1 VTTLNGAAEVY
12 AIIVNLVEHVDDVVQ
27 LSTILLLEL
36 LDFTDVVLTND
47 SGTLLDHK
55 GSSYAIKLEPSTTAP
70 FSPLYN
76 LSLKELGVLREYLAD
91 A

>member
-1 VTTLNGAAEVY
+1 M
-12 AIIVNLVEHVDDVVQ
+12 NLVEYVDNVVQ
-27 LSTILLLEL
+27 LLTILLLEL

-47 SGTLLDHK
+47 SKTLLDYK
-55 GSSYAIKLEPSTTAP
+55 GSGYAIKLKLGTTAP

>member
-1 VTTLNGAAEVY
+1 
-12 AIIVNLVEHVDDVVQ
+12 VNLVEHVDDVIQ

-36 LDFTDVVLTND
+36 SDFTDVVLTNN
-47 SGTLLDHK
+47 SGTLLDYK
-55 GSSYAIKLEPSTTAP
+55 GSSHAIKLEPSTTAP